1 MQTAQQESVSAL
13 TRKGACL
20 AFFNAY
26 DDLDTARMIGLAA
39 PNATVHFLPLGND
52 GRGSFWEF
60 GKAVWDLL
68 IDCFPDI
75 SNTVDSLTAEDDRV
89 MANVTIEGTQ
99 AKDFMGV
106 VSKGH
111 RFTCDHIFVFRFN
124 EVDQI
129 QQLTI
134 DWNHAEFVN
143 QLGG

>member
-106 VSKGH
+106 VSKGR

>member
-52 GRGSFWEF
+52 GRDSFWEF

-106 VSKGH
+106 VSKGR